1 MSDLTSFPN
10 PTDTDDE
17 RPLPLIVAE
26 KWRFPLTHVET
37 PTGFL
42 YAVQDWIKGLIE
54 VSNVA
59 TVWADIKRRANL
71 PELLASIQQLPYTA
85 SNGKTYQMDFTDDKG
100 LYFIAQHLRVTKSRK
115 VLDAIKKYLAE
126 AGAFADEARR
136 DPETA
141 TAELERVAYQREY
154 NKLIAE
160 GFTPDEATQW
170 IEVRLRQKHHRRIIT
185 TIWNSRGIKKPGDF
199 ADLTNQVHRIALG
212 RTATRHKRE
221 LAVKDSP
228 RNYVSAADNATIQI
242 TEFTSGLLHD
252 HRESFGKPELSED
265 IDDVRP
271 IIDAARPEIHKVF
284 SQKPRRL
291 PGAKKPQLSDQ

>member
-1 MSDLTSFPN
+1 MSNSPSVPN
-10 PTDTDDE
+10 FSDDE
-17 RPLPLIVAE
+17 TDQPLPLYVAE
-26 KWRFPLTHVET
+26 KWKFPLAYVQTET
-37 PTGFL
+37 SYL
-42 YAVQDWIKGLIE
+42 YAIQDWISGITGAD
-54 VSNVA
+54 NVRRI
-59 TVWADIKRRANL
+59 WSDFKRNV
-71 PELLASIQQLPYTA
+71 PEQELYDSIVQLPYTA
-85 SNGKTYQMDFTDDKG
+85 KDGKTYQMDFTNDNG
-100 LYFIAQHLRVTKSRK
+100 LYLIAQHLRVTKSRP
-115 VLDAIKKYLAE
+115 VLDEIKRFLAQ
-126 AGAFADEARR
+126 AGVFVDQARR

-141 TAELERVAYQREY
+141 SAELDRVAYQREY

-271 IIDAARPEIHKVF
+271 VIDAARPEIHKLF

-291 PGAKKPQLSDQ
+291 PGAKKPQLPDK